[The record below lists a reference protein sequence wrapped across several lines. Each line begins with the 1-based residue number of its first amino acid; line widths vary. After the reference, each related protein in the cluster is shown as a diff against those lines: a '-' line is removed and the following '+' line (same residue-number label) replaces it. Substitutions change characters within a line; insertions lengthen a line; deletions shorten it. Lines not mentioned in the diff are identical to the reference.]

1 MDSQKRHATLFDL
14 LSVLKSGR
22 ITITVDGQPLLLVR
36 SEERELDLENSGV
49 MKTGLTLTRI
59 IKLGEGDTNILR
71 GAESMAEELSRLGWR
86 ATLYDDEEKILVMG
100 RDVSRLTAHIS
111 TNPLKLRRL
120 LKALG

>member
-1 MDSQKRHATLFDL
+1 MFDL